1 MNTSLTQLM
10 QYAMASTGS
19 ALPLEPHPYSPADI
33 RHGIQVLAANGEMPL
48 AHALADAGLNLYPE
62 SEDLLA
68 MGGLMALTRQEW
80 GDATALLEHLLELQG
95 DAAPAMTYRMLV
107 RALRCNLE
115 PARAQRVLW
124 QGLQAWPDDAD
135 LQQEQAEFID
145 GPCWMPAPQSQS

>member
-10 QYAMASTGS
+10 QYALASTGA
-19 ALPLEPHPYSPADI
+19 ALPQEPNTYSPADI
-33 RHGIQVLAANGEMPL
+33 RQGIQLLAANGEMQL
-48 AHALADAGLNLYPE
+48 AQALADAGLSLYPE

-80 GDATALLEHLLELQG
+80 GDATALLEHLLEVQG
-95 DAAPAMTYRMLV
+95 SKAPAMSYRMLV

-124 QGLQAWPDDAD
+124 QGLQAWPQDSD
-135 LQQEQAEFID
+135 LLQEQAEFMD
-145 GPCWMPAPQSQS
+145 GPCPMPTPQMHN

>member
-10 QYAMASTGS
+10 QH
-19 ALPLEPHPYSPADI
+19 ALPNLAGMLPTEPSQYSPADI
-33 RHGIQVLAANGEMPL
+33 RLGIQNLAANGEMPL
-48 AHALADAGLNLYPE
+48 AQALTDAGLSLYPE

-68 MGGLMALTRQEW
+68 MAGLMALTRQEW
-80 GDATALLEHLLELQG
+80 GDATALLEHLLQVQG

-124 QGLQAWPDDAD
+124 QGLQAWPQDAD
-135 LQQEQAEFID
+135 LQQEKAGFID
-145 GPCWMPAPQSQS
+145 GPCWMPTPQSQS

>member
-10 QYAMASTGS
+10 QYALASAGA
-19 ALPLEPHPYSPADI
+19 ALPPEPSPYSPADI
-33 RHGIQVLAANGEMPL
+33 RQGIQLLAANGEMPL
-48 AHALADAGLNLYPE
+48 AQALADAGLSLYPE

-95 DAAPAMTYRMLV
+95 ENAPAMTYRMLV

-124 QGLQAWPDDAD
+124 QGLQAWPQDAD